1 MTLMEFGRAIL
12 GGTLIGAAATVYWR
26 ANGRVAGVS
35 GILRGALLSR
45 SERSVA
51 IPFLVGLVI
60 AGLAGTT
67 ALTMAMAMITTTTT
81 GRPTVDAGSL
91 PLLGLAGL
99 LVGLGTRIS
108 GGCTSGHG
116 VCGMA
121 RLSRRALAA
130 TLTFIATGAL
140 TVFVVAHWLPALR
153 AP

>member
-35 GILRGALLSR
+35 GILRGALVSR
-45 SERSVA
+45 SERTVA

-67 ALTMAMAMITTTTT
+67 AMAMAMGI
-81 GRPTVDAGSL
+81 GRPAVNAGGL

-116 VCGMA
+116 VCGLA
-121 RLSRRALAA
+121 RFSRRALAA

-140 TVFVVAHWLPALR
+140 TVFVVSHWLPALR

>member
-12 GGTLIGAAATVYWR
+12 GGCLIGAAATVYWR

-45 SERSVA
+45 GERTVA
-51 IPFLVGLVI
+51 IPFLVGLVT

-67 ALTMAMAMITTTTT
+67 AMATAT
-81 GRPTVDAGSL
+81 GRPAVDAGG
-91 PLLGLAGL
+91 PMLLGIAGL

-116 VCGMA
+116 VCGLA

-140 TVFVVAHWLPALR
+140 TVFVVSHWLPALR